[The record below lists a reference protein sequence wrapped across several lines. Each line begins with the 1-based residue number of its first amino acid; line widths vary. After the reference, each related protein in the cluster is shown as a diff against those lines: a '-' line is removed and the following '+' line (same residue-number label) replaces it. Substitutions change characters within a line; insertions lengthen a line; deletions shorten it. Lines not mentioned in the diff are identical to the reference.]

1 MVAKLDSSATP
12 GHGGHAPRTPTT
24 MEIPHHAQS
33 SPRTP
38 QGQPKACV
46 PSARG
51 ATAWIPLALLGL
63 ALTLGS
69 TPTHAQVPR
78 REGPSPVGGDPG
90 GFVDPFGGKLDS
102 LLAGHR
108 TPNAEDAAQVE
119 NGVDLILTALRE
131 GRELPRER
139 LLSLLDVAALG
150 LPEVGGALGSMAE
163 GGASGRKIR
172 GVGRRLMTT
181 LAEEPWAAPVVQ
193 RAAEDVLILPR
204 QHEKGRRRAALTL
217 VDRAHPESGS
227 RALLTM
233 ARDRSD
239 PLRSE
244 ALVRLTTWP
253 SAAGDL
259 FLVRNL
265 SQKYD
270 RRADL
275 HPFTLLLERIHGVE
289 EPLGEAAGTALAQ
302 WVVQS
307 LLSPDWRKA
316 SRGLELSRG
325 LPLSHRVPLLIDG
338 LRSWNARIEK
348 DLRGSVRLRNDI
360 HSELKE
366 LSGRSIGAV
375 PQRWTD
381 WWVRVRRGEIP
392 MERTASDPGGLNTSA
407 SFFGLSPVSDRIT
420 FVIDRSGSME
430 AGWGTSD
437 HTRYEEAIEQ
447 MTRFLQAAGKKTWF
461 KVILFSDEIIHS
473 GDTLRPANPEMI
485 AKARKAMLAQYPKG
499 GTELRPAIHTAMGI
513 SSSGRLDLDKLEC
526 DTIIVLCDGETAEG
540 SGWIQPFFAKHQAEA
555 RIKFHCVLIGT
566 EGDGALEALA
576 EGSDGEFRRIG
587 G

>member
-1 MVAKLDSSATP
+1 MDTP
-12 GHGGHAPRTPTT
+12 R
-24 MEIPHHAQS
+24 
-33 SPRTP
+33 SPRSP
-38 QGQPKACV
+38 QPVRSGLAALAGVLRP
-46 PSARG
+46 G
-51 ATAWIPLALLGL
+51 WPLAAACLVMFLLSP
-63 ALTLGS
+63 S
-69 TPTHAQVPR
+69 TSAQVPR
-78 REGPSPVGGDPG
+78 REGPSPVGGEPA
-90 GFVDPFGGKLDS
+90 GFVDPFDGKLS
-102 LLAGHR
+102 ALLAGHR
-108 TPNAEDAAQVE
+108 TPNVEDAARIE

-131 GRELPRER
+131 ERPLPRER
-139 LLSLLDVAALG
+139 LLSLIDVAALG
-150 LPEVGGALGSMAE
+150 LPEVGGALNSMAE

-181 LAEEPWAAPVVQ
+181 LVEEPWAAPVVQ

-204 QHEKGRRRAALTL
+204 QHGAGRRRAALTL
-217 VDRAHPESGS
+217 IDRAHPESGS

-233 ARDRSD
+233 ARNRSD

-244 ALVRLTTWP
+244 ALVRLTSWP
-253 SAAGDL
+253 SDAGDL

-265 SQKYD
+265 GQTYD

-275 HPFTLLLERIHGVE
+275 HPFTLLLRRIHDSG
-289 EPLGEAAGTALAQ
+289 EPLGDAAGKELARR
-302 WVVQS
+302 VVQS
-307 LLSPDWRKA
+307 LLSPDWREA

-348 DLRGSVRLRNDI
+348 DLRGSVRLRNDV
-360 HSELKE
+360 HAELKE

-430 AGWGTSD
+430 ARWGTSD

-447 MTRFLQAAGKKTWF
+447 MTRFLQAAGDSTWF
-461 KVILFSDEIIHS
+461 QVILFSDEIVHS
-473 GDTLRPANPEMI
+473 GESLRPANPEMI
-485 AKARKAMLAQYPKG
+485 AKARTAMLAQYPKG
-499 GTELRPAIHTAMGI
+499 GTELRPAIHHAMGV
-513 SSSGRLDLDKLEC
+513 SPGGRIDLDKLEC

-540 SGWIQPFFAKHQAEA
+540 SGWIAPFFAKHQAEA

-566 EGDGALEALA
+566 QGDGALEALA